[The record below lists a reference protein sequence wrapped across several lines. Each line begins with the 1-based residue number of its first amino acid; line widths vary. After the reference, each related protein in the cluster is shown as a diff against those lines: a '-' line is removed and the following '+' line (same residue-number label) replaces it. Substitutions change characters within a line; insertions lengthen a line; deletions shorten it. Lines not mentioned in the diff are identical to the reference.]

1 MQSETLAACRLPW
14 CRVIHADT
22 TPHNLTVG
30 VENPA
35 SEPPALAGFA
45 YPTLNL
51 RFAASALRAF
61 GRVASYRVGTSSLR
75 T

>member
-51 RFAASALRAF
+51 RFAMYVRSTRVRAGLEGF
-61 GRVASYRVGTSSLR
+61 TRIAH
-75 T
+75 

>member
-51 RFAASALRAF
+51 RFAAYVHFTRVRAGLKGF
-61 GRVASYRVGTSSLR
+61 TRIVH
-75 T
+75 

>member
-1 MQSETLAACRLPW
+1 MQSESLAACPLPW

-51 RFAASALRAF
+51 RFTAF
-61 GRVASYRVGTSSLR
+61 CPLYTRSGGSRVTA
-75 T
+75 